1 MCTIFV
7 HPVIKKA
14 EKKEE
19 EKRKHPRALSRINN
33 KEVGRKIRIAA
44 KTRKREEKKMV
55 IIHPK

>member
-19 EKRKHPRALSRINN
+19 ERKHPRALSRINN
-33 KEVGRKIRIAA
+33 KEVERKIRIAA
-44 KTRKREEKKMV
+44 KTRKREGKKMV